1 MPPYLFLLQ
10 GNAIN
15 MQSISRE
22 ENRRLG
28 SLSAR
33 SLFTAPWAIIFII
46 AAGIYVVL
54 QILSIPDQV
63 LLVRSDE
70 GRFTSISQFEDNM
83 NLLVGIIPGSEGE
96 AAVRREQDL
105 LERIREFESSDMAV
119 QALIAE
125 EIDAVV
131 VDSFSAP
138 QIIEIFTD
146 ELHIFERP
154 LRPNVFAVAFNYVR
168 EGIPMTLRIAFM
180 AYFFA
185 ILIGLLIGL
194 VRSNPPVA
202 PKPGTRLSGFISA
215 GIHTLVYNIATVY
228 VTVLRGLPI
237 LVVLFIVAF
246 VLVPAIRESLN
257 NSLGLELA
265 FRGTSPESVIFAL
278 ALTYGAFL
286 SETFRAGIQSI
297 GKGQIEAAR
306 SLGMNYL
313 QTVQHIILP
322 QAVRRILPPL
332 GNDLIAMI
340 KDSSLA
346 TVLGVQDITQLAKE
360 HSSASF
366 RYLETYLIVALIYL
380 TMTTIGSLLVRYI
393 ERKVK
398 VDN

>member
-1 MPPYLFLLQ
+1 
-10 GNAIN
+10 
-15 MQSISRE
+15 MQSIATE
-22 ENRRLG
+22 EKRPSSGFSLG
-28 SLSAR
+28 SV
-33 SLFTAPWAIIFII
+33 FTAPWAIIFII
-46 AAGIYVVL
+46 VAGIYVVL

-63 LLVRSDE
+63 LLIRSDE
-70 GRFTSISQFEDNM
+70 NRFTSISQFEDNM
-83 NLLVGIIPGSEGE
+83 NLLVGIVPGSEGE
-96 AAVRREQDL
+96 AAARREQSL
-105 LERIREFESSDMAV
+105 LERIREFETFDDAV
-119 QALIAE
+119 QSLRTSE
-125 EIDAVV
+125 LDAVV
-131 VDSFSAP
+131 IDSFTAP
-138 QIIEIFTD
+138 GFL
-146 ELHIFERP
+146 ELFPNELRVFERP

-168 EGIPMTLRIAFM
+168 EGIPMTLRIAFI

-185 ILIGLLIGL
+185 ILIGLIIGL
-194 VRSNPPVA
+194 IRSSPPVA
-202 PKPGTRLSGFISA
+202 PKPGSGASGLISA
-215 GIHTLVYNIATVY
+215 GIHTLIYNVATVY

-257 NSLGLELA
+257 DSLGLELA

-306 SLGMNYL
+306 SLGMNYP
-313 QTVQHIILP
+313 QTVQYIILP

-398 VDN
+398 VEA